1 MSALLGRPRVSAALE
16 TGTRNPAAKFAPPG
30 HLEATRPPGSR
41 LEAAWK
47 PPGSRLEAAWKSN
60 TEPAPPRARNTQGAG
75 VPLPPRPRRGA
86 KIDIFLHYLLALK
99 GYLCNLGDVHAS

>member
-30 HLEATRPPGSR
+30 HLEATWKPPGSR

-47 PPGSRLEAAWKSN
+47 PPGGHLEAAWKSN
-60 TEPAPPRARNTQGAG
+60 TGNAPPRARPPRGAG
-75 VPLPPRPRRGA
+75 VPLPRRPRRGA
-86 KIDIFLHYLLALK
+86 KIDIFLHYLLALF
-99 GYLCNLGDVHAS
+99 NLGDVHAS